1 MARSEVRGTFSQS
14 GPRRPAAVARL
25 ARTLGSASHLF
36 PDMQSALEASASVV
50 REFWRLMATNDF
62 HSVKAVLADDFV
74 LDWPQSGERIVGPE
88 NFAVVSAEY
97 PTEGVWSFA
106 LRRLVV
112 QGPEVVTH
120 VEVTDGKQSG
130 EAISFFRLGGGKIE
144 SIVEYWPEPFEPV
157 ANRKHLVELR
167 SPKGAA

>member
-1 MARSEVRGTFSQS
+1 MQ
-14 GPRRPAAVARL
+14 
-25 ARTLGSASHLF
+25 
-36 PDMQSALEASASVV
+36 PDLQASASVV

-88 NFAVVSAEY
+88 NFAVVNAEY

-106 LRRLVV
+106 IRRLVA

-130 EAISFFRLGGGKIE
+130 EAISFFHLSGGKIQ
-144 SIVEYWPEPFEPV
+144 SIVEYWPDPFEPA